1 MEVRIRLQNRNKIK
15 KRKNDRLTHAYVHW
29 LVDMH
34 LAGFAPAL
42 ASLIFNSP
50 CRFTTAN
57 APANRQIPIA
67 SVVIDY
73 YKEKLRTK
81 NRKEPK

>member
-57 APANRQIPIA
+57 APANRQMPIA
-67 SVVIDY
+67 SVV
-73 YKEKLRTK
+73 RRHTTK
-81 NRKEPK
+81 KRQTTN